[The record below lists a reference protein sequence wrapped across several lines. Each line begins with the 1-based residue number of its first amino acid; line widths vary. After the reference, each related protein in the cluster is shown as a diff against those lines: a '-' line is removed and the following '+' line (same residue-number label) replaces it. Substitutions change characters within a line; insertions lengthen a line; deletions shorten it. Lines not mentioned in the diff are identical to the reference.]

1 MSQHPAVISIDN
13 LHFGYH
19 RQQLILDRLHL
30 TVPKGAIYG
39 FLGANGAGK
48 STTIRSI
55 LGLLKP
61 HKGQISL
68 FGQSFRPH
76 RLEVLGRVGS
86 LIEAPSLYP
95 HLSGFRNL
103 QIICRYLNLPQQRI
117 GEVLDVVNLSANAD
131 KKAKKYSTGMKQRL
145 GMAMALLS
153 DPDLLILDEPT
164 NGLDPSGMIE
174 FRAILEQLH
183 QSGKTIFL
191 SSHLLGEMEKIATH
205 VGILKNGMLLFQGT
219 MAELEQRRGGRF
231 LFRLDTSD
239 NIASQNFLQGRTVS
253 CRANDQV
260 LEIELAQREDLPR
273 LVQELVGR
281 GIHLHE
287 VSPVKDDLEKLFI
300 QLTKD
305 Q

>member
-1 MSQHPAVISIDN
+1 MSQHPAVISVDN

-19 RQQLILDRLHL
+19 RQHLILDRLHL
-30 TVPKGAIYG
+30 QVPKGAIYG

-55 LGLLKP
+55 LGLLQP
-61 HKGQISL
+61 HKGEISL
-68 FGQSFRPH
+68 FGQTFRPH
-76 RLEVLGRVGS
+76 RLDVLRRVGS
-86 LIEAPSLYP
+86 LIEAPSLYS

-103 QIICRYLNLPQQRI
+103 QIICRYLNLPQRRI
-117 GEVLDVVNLSANAD
+117 GEVLDIVNLSANAD

-174 FRAILEQLH
+174 FRAILERLH
-183 QSGKTIFL
+183 QAGKTIFL

-205 VGILKNGMLLFQGT
+205 VGILKNGNLLFQGT

-239 NIASQNFLQGRTVS
+239 NTAALHFLRENTIGSGV
-253 CRANDQV
+253 NEQV
-260 LEIELAQREDLPR
+260 LEIELARKEDLPQ
-273 LVQELVGR
+273 LIQELVQS
-281 GIHLHE
+281 GIQIHE